1 MRNFEH
7 HEELYS
13 GFAQK
18 HFAKPAVVEFRRH
31 HLRRMLRLTGAGANS
46 RVLSLGS
53 GIGDVELLLARHVGH
68 VLGVD
73 ISPRGV
79 AQAQSSAAEQGL
91 GNAAFAVGDF
101 ARMTLPPAGFD
112 VVLAVFFLHHVA
124 DRLNHEIPESIWRL
138 LKPGG
143 VFYSLDPSHYRLSG
157 FLGKL
162 LVPSLMKKHQ
172 TEEEAELKPS
182 AARRGFASVG
192 FTVAQHYYDF
202 TSTPLAGLFPS
213 WRTGYLVSR
222 HIDDLLTRIPGLNL
236 LSSNFELVAKKP
248 L

>member
-1 MRNFEH
+1 MRDFEH
-7 HEELYS
+7 HEQLYS

-18 HFAKPAVVEFRRH
+18 HFAKSAMVEFRQH
-31 HLRRMLRLTGAGANS
+31 HIRRILRLTGAGANS

-68 VLGVD
+68 VLGVE

-79 AQAQSSAAEQGL
+79 EQARSSAAGQGV
-91 GNAAFAVGDF
+91 GNAEFAAGAFEQMA
-101 ARMTLPPAGFD
+101 LPPASFD
-112 VVLAVFFLHHVA
+112 VVVAVFFLHHVVS
-124 DRLNHEIPESIWRL
+124 RLNLGIPESVWRV

-143 VFYSLDPSHYRLSG
+143 VFYSLDPSHYRLTG
-157 FLGKL
+157 FLGRR

-172 TEEEAELKPS
+172 TEDEAELKPS
-182 AARRGFASVG
+182 EARRAFARMG

-202 TSTPLAGLFPS
+202 ASIPMAGLFPS

-222 HIDDLLTRIPGLNL
+222 RADDVLTRIPGLNL
-236 LSSNFELVAKKP
+236 LSSDFELVAQKP